1 MVSKYL
7 SPLMGGLL
15 ALGGVALGHP
25 ALGQDLAPSTPEA
38 AETAAEAGVGTLAI
52 GDRGDEVASLQR
64 LLTTLGY
71 GQLEADGI
79 YGSGTVD
86 AVTRFQEAQG
96 ISITGTPTW
105 TTWGNLWASPWQDLD
120 PSDLPQM
127 GMVTAAENSTKPAL
141 PVSPLWLIVMPMVP
155 LLGGAL
161 AYWRQRGRT
170 SLEARAPSVAT
181 GRAGT
186 ILNYFPLLGLAIV
199 SGVAFGSYVWVR
211 SRLIP
216 PVQGQL
222 ERLADEQVQILDLWF
237 DQQRQAL
244 LDAATNPD
252 EFPEIF
258 QLLSPT
264 DAAAGAATDASE
276 DEDEVTYET
285 FLDSFS
291 RLTGFDRDTLS
302 VLNNGGIVVFAT
314 DPARQGQYQP
324 LQNTTTYFTQEQF
337 NQVPNLYV
345 SSLTNTLQI
354 TFATPV
360 INEEGV
366 RLGVLAVDLDLGNL
380 HQQVQQEAADS
391 TVPIARRPSQSS
403 YLVGQASAVQNQII
417 AADTMGETLTPD
429 GVDSQGIDAA
439 LAGQNGA
446 DLYLNYDKVP
456 VIGAYRW
463 ASRHNLALLVEV
475 NQAEIF
481 QPARQIARQ
490 IFVIGLVVTALLS
503 LFLRRFVPGA
513 VASAQP
519 SPSLGEPQQ
528 SSSE

>member
-15 ALGGVALGHP
+15 ALGGIALGDP
-25 ALGQDLAPSTPEA
+25 ALGQEPAPSTPAA
-38 AETAAEAGVGTLAI
+38 AETAAAGVGTLAI
-52 GDRGDEVASLQR
+52 GDRGDGVASLQR
-64 LLTTLGY
+64 LLITLGY
-71 GQLEADGI
+71 DQLEADGI
-79 YGSGTVD
+79 YGSGTADV
-86 AVTRFQEAQG
+86 VIRFQEEQG
-96 ISITGTPTW
+96 IPPTGTPTW
-105 TTWGNLWASPWQDLD
+105 ATWGHLWASPWQDLD
-120 PSDLPQM
+120 PSDFPRA
-127 GMVTAAENSTKPAL
+127 GMMATAEGRVESPP
-141 PVSPLWLIVMPMVP
+141 PVSPLWLIMMPMVP

-161 AYWRQRGRT
+161 AYWRRRGRT
-170 SLEARAPSVAT
+170 SLGAGTPSAVT
-181 GRAGT
+181 GRGGA
-186 ILNYFPLLGLAIV
+186 ILHYFPLLGLAIV

-222 ERLADEQVQILDLWF
+222 ERLADEQVQILDRWF

-258 QLLSPT
+258 QLLSPA
-264 DAAAGAATDASE
+264 DAATGASE
-276 DEDEVTYET
+276 DAAEEGNGVTYEA
-285 FLDSFS
+285 FVDSFS

-302 VLNNGGIVVFAT
+302 VLNNGGIVVFAA

-324 LQNTTTYFTQEQF
+324 IQNTTTYFTQEQS

-345 SSLTNTLQI
+345 SSLTDTLQI

-360 INEEGV
+360 INEEGI
-366 RLGVLAVDLDLGNL
+366 RIGVLAVDLDLGDL
-380 HQQVQQEAADS
+380 HQQVQQGAMTS
-391 TVPIARRPSQSS
+391 TVAIARRPSQSS

-417 AADTMGETLTPD
+417 AADTMGTALTPD

-446 DLYLNYDKVP
+446 DLYLNYDRVP

-481 QPARQIARQ
+481 HPARQIARQ
-490 IFVIGLVVTALLS
+490 IFVIGLIVTALLS
-503 LFLRRFVPGA
+503 LALRRFVPDV
-513 VASAQP
+513 VASAKP
-519 SPSLGEPQQ
+519 SPALGEPQQ